1 MRFAVARLQA
11 WSEPLRSAA
20 GSLTAHKLRSTLTI
34 LGVIIG
40 VGTIIAMQA
49 MVAGLKSSVTD
60 ELSMLGANTFQVQKY
75 SAVTIGGA
83 GQHRH
88 DRDRPDL
95 TLEHAEGIARR
106 ARRVQAVAS
115 EVYSW
120 TGMIET
126 RDAHTDPNVLIAGAE
141 EPYAAANG
149 IFVEHGRFISA
160 DDVRYHRR
168 VVVLGPDVVERLFP
182 HSDPLGSTV
191 RVRAR
196 PHRVIG
202 VLESRG
208 GAFGRSKDNLVVV
221 PITAFQDAFGDQ
233 RSVNITVQTATP
245 AGIGAAQDE
254 VVGILRALRRLAP
267 GEPNDFAIW
276 SSESLITEFNEMS
289 AVIAAAALG
298 IASISLLV
306 AGIGIMN
313 IMLVSVTERTREIGL
328 RKALGATRAHLLRQF
343 LIEAVVLTELGALV
357 GIALGIAI
365 ALLVRSTTPLEAQVP
380 LPWIPGAFGFCS
392 VIGVVFG
399 VYPAIKAA
407 AQDPIEALHYE

>member
-1 MRFAVARLQA
+1 
-11 WSEPLRSAA
+11 
-20 GSLTAHKLRSTLTI
+20 
-34 LGVIIG
+34 
-40 VGTIIAMQA
+40 
-49 MVAGLKSSVTD
+49 
-60 ELSMLGANTFQVQKY
+60 
-75 SAVTIGGA
+75 
-83 GQHRH
+83 
-88 DRDRPDL
+88 
-95 TLEHAEGIARR
+95 
-106 ARRVQAVAS
+106 
-115 EVYSW
+115 
-120 TGMIET
+120 MIET